1 MVTRAGRPGDADAVG
16 RVLHEAFSDV
26 AVRHGYASD
35 FPSVQYGVGLA
46 RTLLSA
52 PPYRGVVAQRGREIV
67 GAAFVNVAD
76 PIRGIGPVGVLPRAQ
91 GSGAGRALMEAVIEE
106 GSGGA
111 GLRLT
116 QDLFNMTSLSLYASL
131 GFELKE
137 PLALFQGRPPA
148 PPPGAAPAHVR
159 AMADHDLA
167 ACSALCRRVHG
178 EPRDAEVA
186 AALRG
191 GLPAVVAERGERL
204 VAYTTTLSWWQR
216 GHAVAESRADLRA
229 LLSGAGAL
237 AHEPLTF
244 LVPLRDAELHQWCL
258 AGGLRTVKPMALM
271 ALGPYLEPRGAWLPS
286 VAY

>member
-1 MVTRAGRPGDADAVG
+1 VVTRAGTPGDADAVG
-16 RVLHEAFSDV
+16 RVLHEAFSEV

-52 PPYRGVVAQRGREIV
+52 PPYRGVVTQRGREIV

-76 PIRGIGPVGVLPRAQ
+76 PVRGIGPVGVLTRAQ
-91 GSGAGRALMEAVIEE
+91 GQGAGRALMEAVIEA
-106 GSGGA
+106 GKGGA
-111 GLRLT
+111 GVRLT

-148 PPPGAAPAHVR
+148 PAPGAADVR
-159 AMADHDLA
+159 IRSMADGDLR
-167 ACSALCRRVHG
+167 ACSELCERVHG
-178 EPRDAEVA
+178 QPRDAEVA

-191 GLPAVVAERGERL
+191 GLPAVVAERDGRL
-204 VAYTTTLSWWQR
+204 IAYATTLSWWQR
-216 GHAVAESRADLRA
+216 GHAVAESSADLRA
-229 LLSGAGAL
+229 LLSGASAL
-237 AHEPLTF
+237 AREPLTF

-258 AGGLRTVKPMALM
+258 AGGLRAVKPMGLM
-271 ALGPYLEPRGAWLPS
+271 ALGPYREPRGAWLPS